1 VRVFAQPFGKGA
13 GDIANELDKRL
24 QGNLPAGVSY
34 TYLGDVKNQ
43 RDGFGDLGIAMLG
56 GLIFVYL
63 IMVALYDSYSYPLV
77 NLFSVFVAP
86 LGAFMALALTMRS
99 MSIFTML
106 GFIMLIGLVM
116 KNSILLVD
124 RANHNRRERG
134 MSLKEALMEAGE
146 VRLRPIVMTTVA
158 MIFGM
163 FPIAFSHSA
172 GSEWKSGLAFALI
185 GGLTSSMFFTLVLVP
200 VVYYL
205 MTRGSKK
212 ITHMADVEQAPLFSP
227 AEQA

>member
-1 VRVFAQPFGKGA
+1 
-13 GDIANELDKRL
+13 
-24 QGNLPAGVSY
+24 
-34 TYLGDVKNQ
+34 
-43 RDGFGDLGIAMLG
+43 
-56 GLIFVYL
+56 
-63 IMVALYDSYSYPLV
+63 
-77 NLFSVFVAP
+77 
-86 LGAFMALALTMRS
+86 

-205 MTRGSKK
+205 FSRGSKK
-212 ITHMADVEQAPLFSP
+212 ITHKVETEQAPLFSP
-227 AEQA
+227 AEQG